1 MPIIPL
7 ALPRQS
13 EKGQEPHA
21 GAARLVNGFARPVEL
36 EGRTQMQVWAR
47 PGLDS
52 LATLGGTGGVRAMQ
66 EVDGTLYVVAGR
78 IIHRAEAGG
87 ANSIIGGLP
96 SDGFVGKARNS
107 RGTGPQICFTCDGLA
122 VLVEN
127 GVLSS
132 ITTLSISPID
142 VCCIDRYF
150 VFIDSRGRMQSSD
163 IDSGQVYDGL
173 DVAEAESNPDGGLRV
188 VDRGRDLIVFG
199 PRSFEVWADTAAD
212 AFPFTRQHAVSV
224 GALSAGS
231 VVKATI
237 IQKGGAVSDTVA
249 WAGTNHEGKFSGVM
263 LLNGYTPTPISTA
276 AVNRDFADVADPTTI
291 AASSYVNES
300 GEAFIRWRLPST
312 TWVYCTNTG
321 LWHEEA
327 SRDSLGN
334 EITSNIAHMA
344 TLGYRTVAGHA
355 DEPQLYW
362 VDTDYQDDDGD
373 ELVMT
378 VQTPPAHATP
388 ERLTMDA
395 LYLDI
400 VPGVGLASGST
411 EDTDPEVMM
420 QFSSDGETWSN
431 ELRRAI
437 GAQGARQTRAK
448 WTRLGT
454 TSHTGRTYR
463 FRVSANV
470 AKGLLGAKWE
480 GGKARA

>member
-1 MPIIPL
+1 MPIIAL

-13 EKGQEPHA
+13 DAGQEPHA
-21 GAARLVNGFARPVEL
+21 GIARLVNGFARPVEA

-47 PGLDS
+47 PGIDALVT
-52 LATLGGTGGVRAMQ
+52 LAGTGGVRAMQ
-66 EVDGTLYVVAGR
+66 EVDGVLYVVAGR
-78 IIHRAEAGG
+78 VIHRAEAGG
-87 ANSIIGGLP
+87 SSSVIGGLP
-96 SDGFVGKARNS
+96 SDGYVGKARNS

-122 VLVEN
+122 VVVEN
-127 GVLSS
+127 GVLTE
-132 ITTLSISPID
+132 ITGLSISPID

-150 VFIDSRGRMQSSD
+150 IFIDSRGRMQSSD
-163 IDSGQVYDGL
+163 IDSGLVYDGL
-173 DVAEAESNPDGGLRV
+173 DVAEAESSPDGGLRV

-237 IQKGGAVSDTVA
+237 VQKGGSVTDTVA
-249 WAGTNHEGKFSGVM
+249 WAGTNHEGKFAGVM
-263 LLNGYTPTPISTA
+263 LLNGYTPSPISTA
-276 AVNRDFADVADPTTI
+276 AVNRDFESVADPTTI
-291 AASSYVNES
+291 TASSYVNSS

-321 LWHEEA
+321 LWHEEH

-334 EITSNIAHMA
+334 EITSNIAHLA
-344 TLGYRTVAGHA
+344 TLGLRTVAGHTSS
-355 DEPQLYW
+355 PQLYW
-362 VDTDYQDDDGD
+362 VSNDYTDDDGD

-378 VQTPPAHATP
+378 VQTPPAHASP
-388 ERLTMDA
+388 ARLTMDA
-395 LYLDI
+395 LYLD
-400 VPGVGLASGST
+400 VAPGVGRASGSA
-411 EDTDPEVMM
+411 EDTAPSVMM
-420 QFSSDGETWSN
+420 QWSGDGETWST
-431 ELRRAI
+431 ELTRAL

-470 AKGLLGAKWE
+470 AKGLMGASWE
-480 GGKARA
+480 GGKARP

>member
-1 MPIIPL
+1 MPFIPL

-13 EKGQEPHA
+13 DAGQEPHA
-21 GAARLVNGFARPVEL
+21 GIARLVNAFARPVEA

-47 PGLDS
+47 PGLDALVT
-52 LATLGGTGGVRAMQ
+52 LAGTGGIRATL
-66 EVDGTLYVVAGR
+66 EVDGLLYVVAGR
-78 IIHRAEAGG
+78 VIHRVDAGG
-87 ANSIIGGLP
+87 ASSIIGGLP
-96 SDGFVGKARNS
+96 SDGYVGSARNS

-122 VLVEN
+122 VVIEN

-132 ITTLSISPID
+132 VTGLSISPID

-150 VFIDSRGRMQSSD
+150 VFIDARGRMQSSD
-163 IDSGQVYDGL
+163 IDSGLVYDGL
-173 DVAEAESNPDGGLRV
+173 DVAEAESSPDGGLRV

-199 PRSFEVWADTAAD
+199 PRSFEVWVDTAAD

-237 IQKGGAVSDTVA
+237 IQKGGSVSDTVA
-249 WAGTNHEGKFSGVM
+249 WAGTNHEGKFAGVM
-263 LLNGYTPTPISTA
+263 ILNGYTPSPISTA
-276 AVNRDFADVADPTTI
+276 AVNRDFSAVADPATI
-291 AASSYVNES
+291 AASSYVNAS
-300 GEAFIRWRLPST
+300 GESFVRWRLPST

-327 SRDSLGN
+327 SRDPLGN
-334 EITSNIAHMA
+334 NITNNVAHLA
-344 TLGYRTVAGHA
+344 TLGLRTVGGHA
-355 DEPQLYW
+355 SEPQLYW
-362 VDTDYQDDDGD
+362 VSDDYTDDDGD
-373 ELVMT
+373 ELVVT
-378 VQTPPAHATP
+378 VQTPPAHASP

-395 LYLDI
+395 LYLDV
-400 VPGVGLASGST
+400 VPGVGLMTGASQDVTPS
-411 EDTDPEVMM
+411 VMM
-420 QFSSDGETWSN
+420 QWSADGETWSN
-431 ELRRAI
+431 ELWRSI
-437 GAQGARQTRAK
+437 GVQGARQTRAK

-480 GGKARA
+480 GSKARA